1 MITARQFKELIQDR
15 LVGGPAKADERKSYP
30 LPMIAR
36 MVDMILPSFLINN
49 PDAINDMAISQE
61 IEVAS
66 GATSVTLNSTPI
78 MGTMSFVEVSDDF
91 GQVEV
96 RDIGTDKA
104 LSRLNPRNKRVVV
117 LGNKKTIYV
126 HFSPVGNLVFTYVAK
141 FSEMSDDDAIDLNGE
156 SDLFGMICQ
165 AIRANE
171 KYMNDKT
178 NNDLIDPQ

>member
-1 MITARQFKELIQDR
+1 
-15 LVGGPAKADERKSYP
+15 
-30 LPMIAR
+30 
-36 MVDMILPSFLINN
+36 
-49 PDAINDMAISQE
+49 
-61 IEVAS
+61 
-66 GATSVTLNSTPI
+66 
-78 MGTMSFVEVSDDF
+78 
-91 GQVEV
+91 VEV

-117 LGNKKTIYV
+117 LGNKKTMCI